1 MSELS
6 KAIQPVMAEPKQIAP
21 SSNFLLGHHPQ
32 VHIAFVNAQVTSQR
46 RPEAQTLYS
55 EWTCQKTSGHV
66 FKNEQSITTK
76 LCINLQICERGL
88 ILNTGHQNTQEVGK
102 NKRNTN

>member
-21 SSNFLLGHHPQ
+21 SSNFLLGHHPW

-46 RPEAQTLYS
+46 RSEAQTLYS
-55 EWTCQKTSGHV
+55 RMDLPENLRPCVQKRTISNNKTV
-66 FKNEQSITTK
+66 
-76 LCINLQICERGL
+76 
-88 ILNTGHQNTQEVGK
+88 HQFIDL
-102 NKRNTN
+102 